1 MGSDPVTHKDLGD
14 IRERLARIEEHTRHI
29 PGLAERVSALEA
41 WKIRVVAVAS
51 FVAAIVAYF
60 AAELKRL
67 LFHSS

>member
-1 MGSDPVTHKDLGD
+1 
-14 IRERLARIEEHTRHI
+14 
-29 PGLAERVSALEA
+29 LAERVSALEA
-41 WKIRVVAVAS
+41 WKTRIVAVTS